1 MTVGIGHVR
10 FDVVDGRAVHQVCA
24 EHMEHRSAWG
34 VPLDMVETHRR
45 QPETIRPER
54 TAAGKD
60 THPLIAAKAR
70 RPHGETGRRMAV
82 GREAPHQP
90 QIVKVLDAAQR
101 VGVAVGL
108 LQNDLS
114 TQLRHDAA
122 LLGNA
127 KLTAE
132 RRMKRCDL
140 LYFHTASQIDDID
153 NDDIAKVRKKTR
165 MGKKEEYSQSL
176 TISFYRH
183 LLSSLGHPS
192 SKIGDYI
199 DPLICFAGLGWGYPP

>member
-24 EHMEHRSAWG
+24 EHMEHRSAWR
-34 VPLDMVETHRR
+34 VPLDMAEAHRR
-45 QPETIRPER
+45 QPEAIRSER

-70 RPHGETGRRMAV
+70 RPHGETGRRMAI

-114 TQLRHDAA
+114 TQFRHDAA

-140 LYFHTASQIDDID
+140 LYFHTASRDVDDE
-153 NDDIAKVRKKTR
+153 IAKVRKKTR
-165 MGKKEEYSQSL
+165 MGKKEEYSQYQ

-183 LLSSLGHPS
+183 RIHRLKLHIT
-192 SKIGDYI
+192 K
-199 DPLICFAGLGWGYPP
+199 